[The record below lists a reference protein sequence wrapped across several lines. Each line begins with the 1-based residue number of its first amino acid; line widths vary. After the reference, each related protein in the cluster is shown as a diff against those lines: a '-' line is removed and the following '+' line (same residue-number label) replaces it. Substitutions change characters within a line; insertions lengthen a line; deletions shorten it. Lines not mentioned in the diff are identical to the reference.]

1 MPLRIASLDF
11 SVRNTKKGPRREH
24 AKPSGSTRPRNT
36 NGGTKWSGVPMWT
49 RFCSTYHP
57 RPSGGQA
64 FFAPYLQHT
73 TRNPQRVVPY
83 ASRIATCWTA
93 RSNGSPQ
100 TNIVR
105 LITSSSLHCQVTA
118 SAKYICRLRCMNRRR
133 VALSAPYGHLRSMV
147 FRLSAYG
154 CRYHDCDLPTR
165 VLPCMGRWWRGKDL
179 HLLLRKQVDVLVHR

>member
-1 MPLRIASLDF
+1 MERSSDVD
-11 SVRNTKKGPRREH
+11 SV
-24 AKPSGSTRPRNT
+24 
-36 NGGTKWSGVPMWT
+36 
-49 RFCSTYHP
+49 
-57 RPSGGQA
+57 
-64 FFAPYLQHT
+64 LQHLPSTSFRGAGIFRPIPT
-73 TRNPQRVVPY
+73 THNSESTKGCPL
-83 ASRIATCWTA
+83 CF
-93 RSNGSPQ
+93 PQ